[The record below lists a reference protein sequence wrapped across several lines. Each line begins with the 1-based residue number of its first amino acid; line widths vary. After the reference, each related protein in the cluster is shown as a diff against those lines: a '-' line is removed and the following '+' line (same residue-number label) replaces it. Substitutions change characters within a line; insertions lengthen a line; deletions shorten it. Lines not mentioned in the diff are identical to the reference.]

1 MTDHPQAAVKAM
13 AHALFESNSDGID
26 GCRWTNVEF
35 AATAILDTIAP
46 LLTAPLQA
54 ELDAAYAEAHACGA
68 ERETWENRAESAEV
82 KLRMVLEVG
91 AALAKALRETQPT
104 SHTKFCPTAE
114 HPWSRCTCGYKQPSL
129 GLWSAIK
136 GETK

>member
-1 MTDHPQAAVKAM
+1 MTDHPQAAVDALTDTL
-13 AHALFESNSDGID
+13 ADALFSMMASNIP
-26 GCRWTNVEF
+26 R
-35 AATAILDTIAP
+35 ILDAIAP
-46 LLTAPLQA
+46 LLTSPLQA

-68 ERETWENRAESAEV
+68 ERETWENRAEAAEV

-104 SHTKFCPTAE
+104 RHTKFCPTAE

-129 GLWSAIK
+129 GLWSAIE
-136 GETK
+136 GEPK